1 MPLRGPGRVARC
13 PLHKLSRKA
22 EGSRRMI
29 HSPCGSRVSV
39 SKATRAAPKKAFPVR
54 KKAAKKLSHLH
65 RAEPV
70 YVGLRSPRRQWRLPS
85 QTSHAQCALINL
97 TRFFFPQ
104 SLTKS
109 PVGKTLWKSRKFRDF
124 FSPLSPYHSHII
136 PRTTDNPFN
145 FGPPGDDRSH
155 SVAQSA
161 EHQGARS

>member
-109 PVGKTLWKSRKFRDF
+109 PVGKNSLEKPQIQRLF
-124 FSPLSPYHSHII
+124 FPIIALSFPYHSQNDRQSFQF
-136 PRTTDNPFN
+136 RTTWR
-145 FGPPGDDRSH
+145 RSFT
-155 SVAQSA
+155 
-161 EHQGARS
+161 